1 MTPTVLH
8 LLWSR
13 LEREERWEGQDVEED
28 LDQTGDPCLGFP
40 DPYRASKAV
49 MRVCELFS
57 VF

>member
-1 MTPTVLH
+1 MH